1 MISDE
6 MSMVVAPS
14 QKEYQSFMTN
24 SEISFDLSDDTVSVA
39 STTKQDAKNNWNV
52 LYSFPRPWWEDGAAN
67 CSKRIPI
74 INISIF
80 YFSINNFINK
90 FHPNIPNIHPPLHGW

>member
-39 STTKQDAKNNWNV
+39 STTKQDAKNN
-52 LYSFPRPWWEDGAAN
+52 
-67 CSKRIPI
+67 
-74 INISIF
+74 
-80 YFSINNFINK
+80 
-90 FHPNIPNIHPPLHGW
+90 